1 MKTIFLNNY
10 KTLLYILFGVG
21 ALYLMVLFFTP
32 KPEMSELDKYKL
44 NQLNKDIQDIK
55 NNQIKWILCKKL
67 KEWEEISKIDSTIAK
82 VRNQKT
88 IVKEYYKEK
97 GEEIT
102 GMKPSQIDSLFH
114 KRYKY

>member
-55 NNQIKWILCKKL
+55 NNQIKLMNKLQTWTGLC
-67 KEWEEISKIDSTIAK
+67 EMAK
-82 VRNQKT
+82 TTNCQIFTLYTQGQQIKVF
-88 IVKEYYKEK
+88 
-97 GEEIT
+97 
-102 GMKPSQIDSLFH
+102 SQV
-114 KRYKY
+114 YKYCLENNYVVEKMVM

>member
-1 MKTIFLNNY
+1 MKQFLNTNF
-10 KTLLYILFGVG
+10 KYILFVGVG
-21 ALYLMVLFFTP
+21 LFVMYFMVYLFTP

-44 NQLNKDIQDIK
+44 EQLDKDIDS
-55 NNQIKWILCKKL
+55 ILKKQQL
-67 KEWEEISKIDSTIAK
+67 LDKRILEYKTELSKIDSTIAQ

-88 IVKEYYKEK
+88 IIKEHYKEK

>member
-55 NNQIKWILCKKL
+55 NNQIKLDSTINRYEK
-67 KEWEEISKIDSTIAK
+67 EISKIDSTIAK

>member
-55 NNQIKWILCKKL
+55 NNQIKLDSTINRYEK
-67 KEWEEISKIDSTIAK
+67 EISKIDSTIAK

-102 GMKPSQIDSLFH
+102 GKKPSQIDSLFH

>member
-1 MKTIFLNNY
+1 MRTIFLNNY

-32 KPEMSELDKYKL
+32 KTEMSELDKYKL

-55 NNQIKWILCKKL
+55 NNQIKLDSTINKYEK
-67 KEWEEISKIDSTIAK
+67 EISKIDSTIAK

>member
-1 MKTIFLNNY
+1 
-10 KTLLYILFGVG
+10 
-21 ALYLMVLFFTP
+21 MVLFFTP

-55 NNQIKWILCKKL
+55 NNQIKLDSTINNYEK
-67 KEWEEISKIDSTIAK
+67 EISKIDSTLAK

>member
-55 NNQIKWILCKKL
+55 NNQIKLDSTINNYEK
-67 KEWEEISKIDSTIAK
+67 EISKIDSTLAK

>member
-55 NNQIKWILCKKL
+55 NNQIKLDSTINNYEK
-67 KEWEEISKIDSTIAK
+67 EISKIDSTLAK

-97 GEEIT
+97 GEELT

>member
-1 MKTIFLNNY
+1 
-10 KTLLYILFGVG
+10 
-21 ALYLMVLFFTP
+21 
-32 KPEMSELDKYKL
+32 MSELDKYKL
-44 NQLNKDIQDIK
+44 EQLDKDIDS
-55 NNQIKWILCKKL
+55 ILKKQQL
-67 KEWEEISKIDSTIAK
+67 LDKRILEYKTELNKIDSTIAQ

-88 IVKEYYKEK
+88 IIKEYYKEK

>member
-1 MKTIFLNNY
+1 MKKFITENFKYVLIAVVSVFV
-10 KTLLYILFGVG
+10 LYWVV
-21 ALYLMVLFFTP
+21 YLFTP

-44 NQLNKDIQDIK
+44 KQLNKDIQDIK
-55 NNQIKWILCKKL
+55 NNQEKL
-67 KEWEEISKIDSTIAK
+67 DKQIEGYKSQLTKIDSTIAN
-82 VRNQKT
+82 VRNQKV
-88 IVKEYYKEK
+88 IIKEYYKEK

>member
-1 MKTIFLNNY
+1 MKKFLIKNY
-10 KTLLYILFGVG
+10 KEILLIIFSCSIVFILTK
-21 ALYLMVLFFTP
+21 LYSQTTDN
-32 KPEMSELDKYKL
+32 SELIKYKL
-44 NQLNKDIQDIK
+44 EQLDKDIDS
-55 NNQIKWILCKKL
+55 ILKKQQL
-67 KEWEEISKIDSTIAK
+67 LDKRILEYKTELNKIDSTIAQ

-88 IVKEYYKEK
+88 IIKEYYKEK

>member
-55 NNQIKWILCKKL
+55 NNQIKLDSTINKYEK
-67 KEWEEISKIDSTIAK
+67 EISKIDSTIAK

>member
-1 MKTIFLNNY
+1 MKQFLNTNF
-10 KTLLYILFGVG
+10 KYILFVGVG
-21 ALYLMVLFFTP
+21 LFVMYFMVYLFTP
-32 KPEMSELDKYKL
+32 KPEMSELDKDIDSILKKQQLLDKRILEYKTEL
-44 NQLNKDIQDIK
+44 
-55 NNQIKWILCKKL
+55 
-67 KEWEEISKIDSTIAK
+67 SKIDSTIAQ

-88 IVKEYYKEK
+88 IIKEYYKEK

>member
-1 MKTIFLNNY
+1 MKNIVLNNY
-10 KTLLYILFGVG
+10 KNLIYLLIGVG
-21 ALYLMVLFFTP
+21 LVYVLVLLFTP
-32 KPEMSELDKYKL
+32 KPEMSELDRYKL
-44 NQLNKDIQDIK
+44 DQLNKDIEIIK
-55 NNQIKWILCKKL
+55 NNQLKLDKTIKSY
-67 KEWEEISKIDSTIAK
+67 ENEISKIDSTIAT

-88 IVKEYYKEK
+88 IVREYYKEK

>member
-55 NNQIKWILCKKL
+55 NNQIKL
-67 KEWEEISKIDSTIAK
+67 DSTINK
-82 VRNQKT
+82 
-88 IVKEYYKEK
+88 YYKEK